1 MRKTCNAKEI
11 KLNIKKNCRD
21 RDNLT
26 QRQGKYFNPPANIL
40 RYFLKVTL
48 HTLKQKKRC
57 DDKSKK
63 EWLETKMMIS
73 KIKIQ

>member
-26 QRQGKYFNPPANIL
+26 QREGKYFNPPANIL
-40 RYFLKVTL
+40 RYFFKSDTASFI
-48 HTLKQKKRC
+48 TKKGC